1 MKSKFRSILSFML
14 AMIMMVSLPMAAFA
28 DGTVDNGDGTST
40 TTTTVSS
47 GPIDNGNGTVTVE
60 VTVYENTS
68 TNDPSAPTQVQ
79 ENVATT
85 TTTVTDSEK
94 NVLSTKEVE
103 EGSRVSSTFIKNDE
117 GTDPGQPPVTVPLTP
132 GQTNTA
138 YAGDTIVSGDVQQGS
153 NDGHYSYTTTIES
166 ERSVEA
172 SAEESDIV
180 VDTSGQGDFDPIQ
193 TDRDMVNVEENQLN
207 TVSGT
212 SYHQAISSISQK
224 PQEGGYDFYYYGY
237 GQMSDFYVG
246 LENEQ
251 NPKQVHSGALQF
263 ELMQD
268 PEMENGK
275 FTNDAEKDRF
285 TAYCCD
291 VTTGAKKGYW
301 YKLDNLE
308 DAGYYGEEAAEHV
321 RAIATSGYWGT
332 NPGEDAENP
341 AVGSL
346 EKLKQEMK
354 ANGNTGLTDEEIDA
368 ITPGQALAATQA
380 AIWTYANSE
389 TEGAHVD
396 NENGRLIITGY
407 GGVSPSED
415 DYKKADAVFSYLRN
429 LTPSSKENSTTII
442 DADSFIVEDSLS
454 ITVGDMLAEAA
465 ANNDGN
471 NDNNVYDVA
480 INFALVVTPS
490 NENDDLVVQVVALD
504 AENKEYVVAQ
514 GRIAGDSSADEN
526 FNEVVYNAETGEY
539 SLKNLQLAENSNFSF
554 DLKLSGTQHLQEG
567 VYIFSSEIR
576 DNLPSQTFVGI
587 AEGDKEVSVSQSFT
601 INFNVDENN
610 SSVTIEEWRIDP
622 ENNYVPPV
630 SYEPVPIMDEVEE
643 EEVIEEEPVPLAQAP
658 STGSAAAIFA
668 VAAAASGMGLAGL
681 VISSKRKDEE

>member
-1 MKSKFRSILSFML
+1 
-14 AMIMMVSLPMAAFA
+14 MAGSWAKA
-28 DGTVDNGDGTST
+28 
-40 TTTTVSS
+40 
-47 GPIDNGNGTVTVE
+47 
-60 VTVYENTS
+60 
-68 TNDPSAPTQVQ
+68 
-79 ENVATT
+79 
-85 TTTVTDSEK
+85 VTDSEG

-103 EGSRVSSTFIKNDE
+103 EGSRVSSTLTENDE
-117 GTDPGQPPVTVPLTP
+117 GTEPGQPPVTVPLTP

-138 YAGDTIVSGDVQQGS
+138 YAGDTIVSGDVQQGP

-166 ERSVEA
+166 ERRVDA

-193 TDRDMVNVEENQLN
+193 TDRDMVGEAGSQLHTHSNTSYKQAITLNGN
-207 TVSGT
+207 TVNT
-212 SYHQAISSISQK
+212 K
-224 PQEGGYDFYYYGY
+224 PEEGGYDFLYYGF
-237 GQMSDFYVG
+237 GQMSGFYVG

-251 NPKQVHSGALQF
+251 NPNQVHSGALQF

-268 PEMENGK
+268 PEIENGK
-275 FTNDAEKDRF
+275 FTNDVEKDRF

-291 VTTGAKKGYW
+291 VTTGAVAGYW

-321 RAIATSGYWGT
+321 RAIATNGYWGT
-332 NPGEDAENP
+332 EPGEDTDNP
-341 AVGSL
+341 ALGSL
-346 EKLKQEMK
+346 EKLKQDMK
-354 ANGNTGLTDEEIDA
+354 ANADKYGLTDEEIDA

-389 TEGAHVD
+389 TEGAEVD
-396 NENGRLIITGY
+396 YDDGRLVIKGY
-407 GGVSPSED
+407 KGWYDPTED
-415 DYKKADAVFSYLRN
+415 DYKKSEAVFNYLRN
-429 LTPSSKENSTTII
+429 LTPSGKENSTTII

-490 NENDDLVVQVVALD
+490 NKNDDLVVQVVALD
-504 AENKEYVVAQ
+504 AAGNEYVAAQ

-567 VYIFSSEIR
+567 VYLFSSEIK
-576 DNLPSQTFVGI
+576 NNTPSQTFVGI

-630 SYEPVPIMDEVEE
+630 PYEPVPIMDEPEE